1 MGRLKAGCETGAG
14 ASAASRIIEDKW
26 GQTPVEFRIIGEP
39 NAIGAK
45 TVIALKCWQAYP
57 ALPWDG
63 AVAMR

>member
-1 MGRLKAGCETGAG
+1 VET
-14 ASAASRIIEDKW
+14 DKW
-26 GQTPVEFRIIGEP
+26 GQTPGVQIPVAVEFRIIDGA

-45 TVIALKCWQAYP
+45 TVIVLKCWQAYP